1 MGDGASG
8 ARVIPLPVEERVKS
22 CWVCKHAQFGG
33 PLTVCRLV
41 GEQIIDE
48 RGVAAECEDY
58 EEREQK

>member
-1 MGDGASG
+1 
-8 ARVIPLPVEERVKS
+8 VKS